1 MIYDR
6 VLTVCTLDT
15 EAEPR
20 CLRRAGDIT
29 SVNPPSA

>member
-20 CLRRAGDIT
+20 CLRSGR
-29 SVNPPSA
+29 SYYLCE